1 MPPRVVAARAGDM
14 DRDAEG
20 SSRIAKSWA
29 CMVSRDTNYPVRQ
42 RRAIRRR
49 VLGSQACS
57 RVCTEVGKSG

>member
-29 CMVSRDTNYPVRQ
+29 CMVSRDTNYPVGQ
-42 RRAIRRR
+42 RRAVRRR
-49 VLGSQACS
+49 VLGS